1 MASSLLKRVFT
12 RKLTLLNLPLL
23 VGMIGAS
30 SCCLSTNKPGGSDGD
45 SKIVGAP
52 HFRFGHFLFY

>member
-12 RKLTLLNLPLL
+12 RKLTLLNLPILM
-23 VGMIGAS
+23 GMIGAS
-30 SCCLSTNKPGGSDGD
+30 SCCLSTSKSGGSDGD

-52 HFRFGHFLFY
+52 PF